1 MKMGFI
7 TSLLDGWS
15 YEEMMDEVARIGIQC
30 VEVACWPKGK
40 AERKYGGVT
49 HIEIDR
55 VLEDDEYARHILDYA
70 KEKGVDIC
78 ALAYYPNNLD
88 PDPERRKVF
97 NEHLVNT
104 IHAAAKLG
112 VPKVTTF
119 IGRVTNK
126 TFEENLEMLPEV
138 WNPILEVAEQ
148 EGILVCIENCP
159 MLFDATNWP
168 GGQNIMTSPAN
179 WERVF
184 EVLPSK
190 NLGLALD
197 PSHFVW
203 QMIDCGEAIRAFR
216 DRIYHVHLKDIKF
229 KPEELARRGVMAYPL
244 DIMDPKIPGY
254 GDVNWSDFI
263 SQLTMVGYNGDCC
276 LEIED
281 RFFEDT
287 REHLVQSIELAK
299 RYMDQFII

>member
-7 TSLLDGWS
+7 TSLFDGWT
-15 YEEMMDEVARIGIQC
+15 YEETIDEVSRMGIEC
-30 VEVACWPKGK
+30 VEVASWPQGK

-49 HIEIDR
+49 HIEAER
-55 VLEDDEYARHILDYA
+55 VLADDAYARHLLDYA
-70 KEKGVDIC
+70 AERRVRIC

-88 PDPERRKVF
+88 PDPERRRAF
-97 NEHLVNT
+97 NDHLVAC
-104 IHAAAKLG
+104 IHAAKRLD

-119 IGRVTNK
+119 IGRVTDK
-126 TFEENLEMLPEV
+126 TFEENLEIAREV
-138 WNPILEVAEQ
+138 WTPILGVAEE

-159 MLFDATNWP
+159 MYFDASNWP
-168 GGQNIMTSPAN
+168 GGQNIMTTPAN

-184 EVLPSK
+184 EVLPSR

-203 QMIDCGEAIRAFR
+203 QMVDCSAAIREFK
-216 DRIYHVHLKDIKF
+216 DRIYHVHFKDIKL
-229 KPEELARRGVMAYPL
+229 KPEQLARRGVMAYPL

-254 GDVNWSDFI
+254 GDVDWSEFV
-263 SQLTMVGYNGDCC
+263 SQLSMAGYDGDCC

-281 RFFEDT
+281 RFFEDS
-287 REHLVQSIELAK
+287 REHLVQAVELSK
-299 RYMDQFII
+299 RYMDQFVI

>member
-1 MKMGFI
+1 
-7 TSLLDGWS
+7 
-15 YEEMMDEVARIGIQC
+15 
-30 VEVACWPKGK
+30 
-40 AERKYGGVT
+40 
-49 HIEIDR
+49 
-55 VLEDDEYARHILDYA
+55 
-70 KEKGVDIC
+70 VDIC

-203 QMIDCGEAIRAFR
+203 QMIDCGEAIRAFK

>member
-1 MKMGFI
+1 
-7 TSLLDGWS
+7 
-15 YEEMMDEVARIGIQC
+15 
-30 VEVACWPKGK
+30 
-40 AERKYGGVT
+40 
-49 HIEIDR
+49 
-55 VLEDDEYARHILDYA
+55 
-70 KEKGVDIC
+70 
-78 ALAYYPNNLD
+78 
-88 PDPERRKVF
+88 
-97 NEHLVNT
+97 
-104 IHAAAKLG
+104 
-112 VPKVTTF
+112 
-119 IGRVTNK
+119 
-126 TFEENLEMLPEV
+126 MLPEG
-138 WNPILEVAEQ
+138 WNPVLEVAEQ
-148 EGILVCIENCP
+148 AGILVCIENCP

-203 QMIDCGEAIRAFR
+203 QMIDCGEAIRAFK

-254 GDVNWSDFI
+254 GDVDWSDFI

>member
-1 MKMGFI
+1 MPRRRAWI
-7 TSLLDGWS
+7 SAHSHT
-15 YEEMMDEVARIGIQC
+15 I
-30 VEVACWPKGK
+30 
-40 AERKYGGVT
+40 
-49 HIEIDR
+49 
-55 VLEDDEYARHILDYA
+55 
-70 KEKGVDIC
+70 
-78 ALAYYPNNLD
+78 D

-203 QMIDCGEAIRAFR
+203 QMIDCGEAIRAFK

-254 GDVNWSDFI
+254 GDVDWSDFI